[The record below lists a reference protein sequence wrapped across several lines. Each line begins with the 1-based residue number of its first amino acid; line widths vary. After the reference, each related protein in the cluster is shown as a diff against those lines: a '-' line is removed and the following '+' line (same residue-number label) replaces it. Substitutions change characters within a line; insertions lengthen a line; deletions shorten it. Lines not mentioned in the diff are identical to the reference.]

1 MFLFYNIGWQAT
13 SKKPHH
19 TKENLA
25 DEICEMV
32 IAKGADAIGISEIY
46 NLRDTHLAEKRQI
59 IMSYVLSKLNDSAQ
73 QPVWRGQSDGHYMF
87 LWNTEKLR
95 LKMYKYISCE
105 VEEAP

>member
-1 MFLFYNIGWQAT
+1 
-13 SKKPHH
+13 
-19 TKENLA
+19 
-25 DEICEMV
+25 MV

-59 IMSYVLSKLNDSAQ
+59 IMSYVLSTLNDSAQ